1 MENPSNIIR
10 SWGLQQTFQSVDG
23 SVNKLQPPPYR
34 SLKTLF
40 VQTWREESIATS
52 LDWGSQQFS
61 HLLPQSLRVIS
72 AAYLKIELPAA
83 GYKAYPGLYCV
94 KSVRVLSGGQEVYTV
109 NISDMIADYC
119 SSLTNE
125 EALTFTNTYLGGA
138 VATGLPRSVFIPMPT
153 PNSAYLNRNGHDTRG
168 HGVLPC
174 FLGNQQLELQVT
186 LNAPEFAAA
195 VPGSPPGSISG
206 RCTMM
211 YHEVQMR
218 QKDLE
223 AYSDLRG
230 KYNIVTRRLQDL
242 SSGWQEY
249 PTANQEVSV
258 QLSSPQGVVM
268 QLIIFA
274 VPDEIL
280 EHRLD
285 AKEFV
290 KATAIKVTADSIVQ
304 LNLDSAD
311 KCKIHLWTN
320 GFIENSYF
328 PNASRICF
336 AAHSGEDSSHTYK
349 GGYNMT
355 TASNV
360 VVSFKFAQ
368 AVKYRI
374 VASQIQR
381 VTCDGR
387 GVFRS
392 SLT

>member
-10 SWGLQQTFQSVDG
+10 SWGLQQTFQSADG
-23 SVNKLQPPPYR
+23 SINQLQPPAYR

-40 VQTWREESIATS
+40 VQTWRTETIPTS
-52 LDWGSQQFS
+52 LEWGSQQFS

-72 AAYLKIELPAA
+72 AAYLKIDLPVAN
-83 GYKAYPGLYCV
+83 YKAFPGLYAV
-94 KSVRVLSGGQEVYTV
+94 KNVRVLSGGTEIYTV
-109 NISDMIADYC
+109 NIADMLADYC

-125 EALTFTNTYLGGA
+125 EAKTFSDIYLGGTT
-138 VATGLPRSVFIPMPT
+138 ATGVARSIYIPMPT
-153 PNSAYLNRNGHDTRG
+153 PNSAYMNRNGHDTRG

-174 FLGNQQLELQVT
+174 FLGNQQLELQITMNPATFVS
-186 LNAPEFAAA
+186 AVAA
-195 VPGSPPGSISG
+195 SPPASISG
-206 RCTMM
+206 SCQMM

-242 SSGWQEY
+242 SSGWQTY
-249 PTANQEVSV
+249 ANANTLQEV

-274 VPDEIL
+274 VPTDAD
-280 EHRLD
+280 EHRLS
-285 AKEFV
+285 AKDFV
-290 KATAIKVTADSIVQ
+290 KATRITVTADSIVQ
-304 LNLDSAD
+304 VNLDSAD

-320 GFIENSYF
+320 GFVENDYF
-328 PNASRICF
+328 PNAARIAF
-336 AAHSGEDSSHTYK
+336 AAHAGEDSSHTYK

-355 TASNV
+355 SASNV
-360 VVSFKFAQ
+360 VVGFSFAE

>member
-1 MENPSNIIR
+1 M
-10 SWGLQQTFQSVDG
+10 
-23 SVNKLQPPPYR
+23 
-34 SLKTLF
+34 
-40 VQTWREESIATS
+40 
-52 LDWGSQQFS
+52 
-61 HLLPQSLRVIS
+61 HLPV
-72 AAYLKIELPAA
+72 AN
-83 GYKAYPGLYCV
+83 YKAFPGLYAV
-94 KSVRVLSGGQEVYTV
+94 KNVRVLSGGTEIYTV
-109 NISDMIADYC
+109 NIADMLADYC

-125 EALTFTNTYLGGA
+125 EAKTFSDIYLGGTT
-138 VATGLPRSVFIPMPT
+138 ATGVARSIYIPMPT
-153 PNSAYLNRNGHDTRG
+153 PNSAYMNRNGHDTRG

-174 FLGNQQLELQVT
+174 FLGNQQLELQITMNPATFVS
-186 LNAPEFAAA
+186 AVAA
-195 VPGSPPGSISG
+195 SPPASISG
-206 RCTMM
+206 SCQMM

-242 SSGWQEY
+242 SSGWQTY
-249 PTANQEVSV
+249 ANANTLQEV

-274 VPDEIL
+274 VPTDAD
-280 EHRLD
+280 EHRLS
-285 AKEFV
+285 AKDFV
-290 KATAIKVTADSIVQ
+290 KATRITVSADSIVQ
-304 LNLDSAD
+304 VNLDSAD

-320 GFIENSYF
+320 GFVENDYF
-328 PNASRICF
+328 PNAARIAF
-336 AAHSGEDSSHTYK
+336 AAHAGEDSSHTYK

-355 TASNV
+355 SASNV
-360 VVSFKFAQ
+360 VVGFSFAE